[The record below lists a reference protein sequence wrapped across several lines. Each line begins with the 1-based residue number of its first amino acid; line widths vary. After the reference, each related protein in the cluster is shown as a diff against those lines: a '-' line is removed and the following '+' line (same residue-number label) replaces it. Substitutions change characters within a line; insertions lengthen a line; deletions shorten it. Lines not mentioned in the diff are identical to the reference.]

1 LDNQKTDN
9 KRAVE
14 TAKPTERQYGAG
26 YKLIGKNY
34 QTPDLYA
41 KVTGQA
47 KYAEDF
53 RAEGMLFCK
62 LLLSPMPHARVKR
75 IHTNAALAMPGV
87 KAILTANDLPAPADT
102 LTDNGTVIKAS
113 KWGERGL
120 TNEPVYQG
128 EPILAVAAVD
138 ELTAAEAIEKIEL
151 DLEPLPF
158 VTDPL
163 GTLRPGG
170 PNPRTDGNVW
180 TRPAGQN
187 PGPPEVTELKWTKA
201 DFEEEKH
208 GRLPMGKAPDE
219 WSYGDVDSGFKNAAL
234 VLDETFVTPDTS
246 HQTLETR
253 SAMAYWQNGKVYIYT
268 GTQSTA
274 QTLPAIARW
283 LNISPENIVF
293 ISEYTGGGF
302 GSKITGGV
310 SMIIPALLAK
320 KTNAPVMMRIS
331 REEETFIGRARPS
344 FQGRMK
350 VGFSKEGRITA
361 LDMFVICDNGPYD
374 AVGDAPS
381 SGRIVSLLYQPLA
394 MRWRGVTVLTNTPP
408 RSAQSSPGGLQGIV
422 IIEPIIAKAARKLG
436 VDQVAIRRVNCPEG
450 KAPFGPAV
458 QGKRQYATS
467 AFLKEALDR
476 GAEQF
481 RWSERVARTPK
492 RMGTKVRGVGVSLSC
507 YVGGT
512 IGFDGLLVIKPDGR
526 IAFQSGIGNLGTE
539 SVIDVHRAGA
549 EVLGVPW
556 EKCDVVWGNTTKNLP
571 FTCVSGGSQTTHAMT
586 RAAYATA
593 MDAKKKLQ
601 EIAAKKLGGEPEQY
615 EVANERVFR
624 KGGGAGMTL
633 AQAAKY
639 AIQMGGVY
647 DGHEAPADV
656 HKLTKASVAA
666 LAGQGL
672 VAAAKDN
679 YPRDG
684 STFSYVAS
692 FAEIEV
698 DIETGK
704 YYIVDFLASADVGT
718 VIHPRALGGQ
728 VLGRSVLGIGH
739 AIGQKWVFDPHY
751 GEMVSKRFH
760 HNKPPTILDVP
771 VDMQWSALDIPDPET
786 PVGARGVGEPPVA
799 GGCASILNALSDALG
814 DEIFQR
820 APVNADTILTS
831 LEAGRPMQH
840 PLVAHI

>member
-1 LDNQKTDN
+1 LDNK
-9 KRAVE
+9 KVVE
-14 TAKPTERQYGAG
+14 TAKTTERQYGAG

-34 QTPDLYA
+34 ATPDLYA

-53 RAEGMLFCK
+53 RADGMLFCK
-62 LLLSPMPHARVKR
+62 LLLSPMPHARVKH
-75 IHTNAALAMPGV
+75 IHAEEALAMPGV
-87 KAILTANDLPAPADT
+87 KAMLTANDLPAPADT

-120 TNEPVYQG
+120 TNEPVYEG

-138 ELTAAEAIEKIEL
+138 ELTAAEAIEKIEI
-151 DLEPLPF
+151 DFEPLPF

-163 GTLRPGG
+163 DTLRPGG

-180 TRPAGQN
+180 IRPPATGSTQS
-187 PGPPEVTELKWTKA
+187 PGAPVVTELKWTKE
-201 DFEEEKH
+201 DFAELDK
-208 GRLPMGKAPDE
+208 GRLPMGKTPDE
-219 WSYGDVDSGFKNAAL
+219 WTYGDLDSGFKSAAL

-253 SAMAYWQNGKVYIYT
+253 SAMAYWQNGKVYIHT

-283 LNISPENIVF
+283 LNISPDNVVF

-310 SMIIPALLAK
+310 SMIIAALLSK
-320 KTNAPVMMRIS
+320 KTNTAVMMRIS

-361 LDMFVICDNGPYD
+361 LDMFVICDNGPYE

-381 SGRIVSLLYQPLA
+381 SGRIVSLLYQPQA

-422 IIEPIIAKAARKLG
+422 IMEPIIAKAARKLG
-436 VDQVAIRRVNCPEG
+436 VDQVAIRRINCPEG
-450 KAPFGPAV
+450 KAPFGPAI

-492 RMGTKVRGVGVSLSC
+492 RIGTKVRGVGVSLSC

-512 IGFDGLLVIKPDGR
+512 IGFDGLLIIRPDGR
-526 IAFQSGIGNLGTE
+526 ISFQSGIGNLGTE

-556 EKCDVVWGNTTKNLP
+556 EKCEVVWGNTTKNLP

-601 EIAAKKLGGEPEQY
+601 EIAAKKLGGKPEQY

-624 KGGGAGMTL
+624 KASGAGMSL
-633 AQAAKY
+633 AQAAKH
-639 AIQMGGVY
+639 AIELGGVY
-647 DGHEAPADV
+647 DGHEPPADV

-666 LAGQGL
+666 FAGQGL

-698 DIETGK
+698 DVETGK
-704 YYIVDFLASADVGT
+704 YYVVDFLASGDVGT

-728 VLGRSVLGIGH
+728 MLGRSTLGIGH

-751 GEMVSKRFH
+751 GQMVSKRFYQS
-760 HNKPPTILDVP
+760 KPPTILDVP
-771 VDMQWSALDIPDPET
+771 VDMQWTALDIPDPET

-799 GGCASILNALSDALG
+799 GGCASVLNALSDALG

-840 PLVAHI
+840 PLMAHI